1 MRENVGSDE
10 ALRKLESVKER
21 KKNVES
27 DKDPRKLESVRE
39 RKKTMEGVVI
49 DERVCD

>member
-1 MRENVGSDE
+1 MLDPTKLFESWSLRRRE
-10 ALRKLESVKER
+10 
-21 KKNVES
+21 KNVES